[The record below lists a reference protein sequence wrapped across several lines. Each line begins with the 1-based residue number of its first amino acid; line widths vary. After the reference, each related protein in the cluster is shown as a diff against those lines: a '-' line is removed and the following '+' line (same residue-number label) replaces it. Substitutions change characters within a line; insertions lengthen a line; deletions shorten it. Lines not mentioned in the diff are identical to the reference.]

1 MHGDHPDA
9 ARRAGAGQGDAIRLR
24 GQRVTGGQR
33 MFGEKRV
40 HRFCLPCGAD
50 AVGKAADVIGGG
62 NHRAFIALQLAG
74 NKRQL
79 GFFQRVQAVVAL
91 HFYGIAVQQV
101 E

>member
-1 MHGDHPDA
+1 MVIVGN
-9 ARRAGAGQGDAIRLR
+9 I
-24 GQRVTGGQR
+24 
-33 MFGEKRV
+33 
-40 HRFCLPCGAD
+40 GAD

-91 HFYGIAVQQV
+91 HFDGIAVQQV